1 MNYRCSECHNEN
13 IFISFSAD
21 YLGTVKIGSIDEVR
35 KQATVGGINNM
46 ICSNCGAVIRIDE
59 QTENKGDKND

>member
-21 YLGTVKIGSIDEVR
+21 YLGTVKIG
-35 KQATVGGINNM
+35 GINNM

-59 QTENKGDKND
+59 QAENKGGKND